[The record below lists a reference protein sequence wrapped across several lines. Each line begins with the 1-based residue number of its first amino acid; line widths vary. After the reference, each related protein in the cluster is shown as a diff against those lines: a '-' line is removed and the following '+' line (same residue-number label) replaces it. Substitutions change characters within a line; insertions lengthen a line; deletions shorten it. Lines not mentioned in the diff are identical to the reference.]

1 VRARLRALVA
11 IALLVGAAL
20 PFALADNCGQ
30 RIRRFGT
37 LNNAPREVLEDC
49 MRTGWAQ
56 AVATGVVASVAGAA
70 IASGL
75 SRTMEEGEDGRDEE
89 EEEEFRSNLFQI
101 RLRSSVAVSAFY
113 SRMSFEIEMWDG
125 VQWSGRRTITMSTW
139 GSIGKTLKGEWL
151 SSSGVWN
158 QFSTPSTMTIQE
170 FDGVRGAVTM
180 GPGIT
185 FLSRKLAAGG
195 SGNVTFQ
202 LPTGEGLLDV
212 NNVYAPFDTDS
223 NGLSLGAMSHISG
236 RWRVE

>member
-1 VRARLRALVA
+1 LA
-11 IALLVGAAL
+11 
-20 PFALADNCGQ
+20 ALADNCGQ

-37 LNNAPREVLEDC
+37 LNNAPQEVLEDC

-56 AVATGVVASVAGAA
+56 AIATGVVASVAGAA

-75 SRTMEEGEDGRDEE
+75 SRTMGEEGEEEEE
-89 EEEEFRSNLFQI
+89 EEEEFRSNLFRL
-101 RLRSSVAVSAFY
+101 RLRSSVALSALY

-125 VQWSGRRTITMSTW
+125 VQWSGRRTISLSTW

-151 SSSGVWN
+151 SPSGVWN
-158 QFSTPSTMTIQE
+158 RFSTPSTMTIQA

-180 GPGIT
+180 GPGVT
-185 FLSRKLAAGG
+185 ALSRAVAAGG

-223 NGLSLGAMSHISG
+223 NGVSLGLWSHISG
-236 RWRVE
+236 RWKVE